1 MKWNVFRGKK
11 MPFLGKDGRWHK
23 YKIKYVGDLEEKECG
38 FCHKTFKPKHPSER
52 YCCEKCRFLKGREFK
67 AEHQKRMREAA
78 KKAREEEIEN
88 EAKVEATTNNERK
101 ENDMEVK
108 TITRP
113 DGTTWTP
120 PVKTCPTCGKKFVC
134 ATNRQVFCSDEC
146 RDKAYALKKNGVELP
161 RRTKGGYVST
171 APTEPRKCD
180 ICGKEFMPR
189 TKKCRYCSKE
199 CGQEAMRRCTR
210 KWHEVHEGRYKEY
223 VARRNAVKRGEV
235 VADKCS
241 EAAAVIR
248 RLIEAGVD
256 NDVVAKYLQTVFGG
270 K

>member
-1 MKWNVFRGKK
+1 MVQ
-11 MPFLGKDGRWHK
+11 
-23 YKIKYVGDLEEKECG
+23 
-38 FCHKTFKPKHPSER
+38 T
-52 YCCEKCRFLKGREFK
+52 RE
-67 AEHQKRMREAA
+67 
-78 KKAREEEIEN
+78 
-88 EAKVEATTNNERK
+88 VE
-101 ENDMEVK
+101 

-120 PVKTCPTCGKKFVC
+120 PIKTCPTCGKQFIC

-146 RDKAYALKKNGVELP
+146 RDKAYALKKTGVEMP
-161 RRTKGGYVST
+161 RLTKGGYVST

-210 KWHEVHEGRYKEY
+210 KWHEIHEVRAKEY
-223 VARRNAVKRGEV
+223 QEPRETTDIYLETASVVTKLVK
-235 VADKCS
+235 S
-241 EAAAVIR
+241 
-248 RLIEAGVD
+248 GVGD
-256 NDVVAKYLQTVFGG
+256 DIVAKYLHTVFGG